1 MSPDIYVALGLGLW
15 NLLTSVIVG
24 LTMIMLKN
32 AQKKTEL
39 TDSELLR
46 QNILLNKTREEL
58 AREYITKTEV
68 RSDMAQIIN
77 RFDRLEEK
85 LDRFIE
91 ARK

>member
-1 MSPDIYVALGLGLW
+1 MNPDIYIALGLGLW
-15 NLLTSVIVG
+15 NLLTSAIVG
-24 LTMIMLKN
+24 LTMVMLKN
-32 AQKKTEL
+32 AQKKNES
-39 TDSELLR
+39 TDSELMR

-58 AREYITKTEV
+58 ARDYITKTEV

>member
-1 MSPDIYVALGLGLW
+1 MNPDIYIALGLGLW
-15 NLLTSVIVG
+15 NLLTSGIVG

-32 AQKKTEL
+32 AQKKSEF
-39 TDSELLR
+39 TDAEMMR

-58 AREYITKTEV
+58 ARDYITKTEV

-91 ARK
+91 TRK

>member
-1 MSPDIYVALGLGLW
+1 MGQEVYIALGLGLW

-32 AQKKTEL
+32 AQKKSES
-39 TDSELLR
+39 TDSELMR

-85 LDRFIE
+85 LDQFIE
-91 ARK
+91 TRK